1 MNLFFEK
8 NKQKIIILSLFIFA
22 FCIRIYDVHSYS
34 LWFDETLNFRLSS
47 LPWETL
53 WISNFDPTPP
63 LYYSLLKLYI
73 TSTTSEFYLRL
84 PSVIFGS
91 GTVVVFYAIC
101 KLKFSTLSSVIASIL
116 FSLSVHQ
123 VMYSQEAR
131 VYAMALFFGLCM
143 LYVTLLYI
151 FEQKERY
158 KLLFWYVLT
167 AILALYS
174 HNIVVFYILAANL
187 LAFYFFIKEKRF
199 NSLKYW
205 ILANGTVFLIWLPW
219 PLVTVLS
226 GEENS
231 FNWLQHLTIL
241 QFIKSTILSIS
252 VFPFPSGLLLN
263 AFFFIFLFAAGIFSV
278 KDKNKNFLISICVIA
293 FTSIL
298 LVWLTGYFRPIF
310 MSRTILISSVLIYL
324 LLPFLLERLN
334 KSLTLLSSSV
344 LIIIHAFALYSFNQN
359 NYSENEPWKQAVAEI
374 LSTKTQNILMCSS
387 SPTFATNYYLNDPSV
402 IELSLSQDDT
412 ELITLNAD
420 LANVMENIDNSIE
433 ETFERKPFSF
443 ADNAIFIKSHCSKR
457 KLAIIESNF
466 NLQELK
472 VDVYKGIDLYQ
483 VEYKQSNR

>member
-1 MNLFFEK
+1 
-8 NKQKIIILSLFIFA
+8 
-22 FCIRIYDVHSYS
+22 
-34 LWFDETLNFRLSS
+34 
-47 LPWETL
+47 
-53 WISNFDPTPP
+53 
-63 LYYSLLKLYI
+63 
-73 TSTTSEFYLRL
+73 
-84 PSVIFGS
+84 
-91 GTVVVFYAIC
+91 VVVFYAIC
-101 KLKFSTLSSVIASIL
+101 KLKFSTHSSVIASIL

-158 KLLFWYVLT
+158 KLLFWYVVT

-199 NSLKYW
+199 NALKYW

-263 AFFFIFLFAAGIFSV
+263 AFFFIFLFAAGIFSL
-278 KDKNKNFLISICVIA
+278 KDKNKNFLISIYVIA

-402 IELSLSQDDT
+402 IALSLSQDDT